1 MKVAIDIGSSGYVS
15 NSTLGI
21 SSKEMNQR
29 LVELLRV
36 ALDTCEV
43 VVLEPSN
50 ETQLVELIT
59 VIKPSKCISIG
70 YSSCNRCSGGTETFS
85 PTTAGGSVFAHKIHE
100 AVVSVLDLRDRG
112 VTQTETKFKIP
123 YAKVHLGHLDNDV
136 DALVVEGSLP
146 ELAKAIADVLL

>member
-59 VIKPSKCISIG
+59 AIKPSNLYVGVIVIQPLIG
-70 YSSCNRCSGGTETFS
+70 
-85 PTTAGGSVFAHKIHE
+85 
-100 AVVSVLDLRDRG
+100 
-112 VTQTETKFKIP
+112 
-123 YAKVHLGHLDNDV
+123 
-136 DALVVEGSLP
+136 
-146 ELAKAIADVLL
+146 